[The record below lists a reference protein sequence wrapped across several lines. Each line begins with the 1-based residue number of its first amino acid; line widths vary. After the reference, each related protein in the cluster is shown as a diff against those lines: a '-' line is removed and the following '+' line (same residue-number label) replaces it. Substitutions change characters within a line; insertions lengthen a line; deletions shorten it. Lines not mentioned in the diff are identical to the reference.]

1 MTESTIED
9 MQNEILGLKEQLETM
24 NATIQSLN
32 DDKNKITEERDKAR
46 ELNAK
51 LMRRAV
57 SKETEIMDNNEE
69 EPETIEQFID
79 SFLKPAKE
87 AMLKSFGINE
97 E

>member
-57 SKETEIMDNNEE
+57 SKETEIMDNNGE

>member
-1 MTESTIED
+1 MTDATIED
-9 MQNEILGLKEQLETM
+9 MQNEILSLKEQLETM
-24 NATIQSLN
+24 NATIQGLN
-32 DDKNKITEERDKAR
+32 DDKTKITEERDKAR

-57 SKETEIMDNNEE
+57 SKETEIMDDVGE

-79 SFLKPAKE
+79 SFLIPAKK
-87 AMLKSFGINE
+87 AMLKSFGIDE

>member
-1 MTESTIED
+1 MTEDTIED
-9 MQNEILGLKEQLETM
+9 MQSQILELKEQLETM

-32 DDKNKITEERDKAR
+32 DDKEKITSERDKAR

-57 SKETEIMDNNEE
+57 SKETEIMDDVGE

-79 SFLKPAKE
+79 AFLIPAKQ
-87 AMLKSFGINE
+87 AMMKSFGIDE